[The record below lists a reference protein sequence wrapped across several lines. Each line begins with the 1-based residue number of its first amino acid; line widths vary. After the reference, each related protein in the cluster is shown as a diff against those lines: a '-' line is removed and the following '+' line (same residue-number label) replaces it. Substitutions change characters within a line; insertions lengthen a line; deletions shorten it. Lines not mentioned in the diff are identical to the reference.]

1 MAIIFYTIITIVTQR
16 LWWNSIVI
24 TFQPSPEI
32 VRWSLR
38 SRSSTRPLSPPSTR
52 HRPDSGVWDQ
62 HTPTAFKTPCK
73 AAAGAPQ
80 DNLGRRMI
88 PGERKPTWN
97 KIQHAVFLHFARNQ
111 LCEGDGPI
119 RAVVVVDTFVH
130 LRKLLDAE
138 TLVYWVI
145 CVLETHLKP
154 HQQYITCENKS
165 NADRKRIL
173 YYMYYFTTCIFAIT
187 LPEWKHIAYIKVS
200 PFYSH

>member
-1 MAIIFYTIITIVTQR
+1 MAIIFYNIITIVTER
-16 LWWNSIVI
+16 LWWNSIAI
-24 TFQPSPEI
+24 TFQPSEEI

-97 KIQHAVFLHFARNQ
+97 KIQHAVFLHFSWNQ
-111 LCEGDGPI
+111 LCDVRETDPFEQSLLSTHSCI
-119 RAVVVVDTFVH
+119 SESSSMQKPLSIESSAC
-130 LRKLLDAE
+130 LRQ
-138 TLVYWVI
+138 TWSH
-145 CVLETHLKP
+145 T
-154 HQQYITCENKS
+154 N
-165 NADRKRIL
+165 NIL
-173 YYMYYFTTCIFAIT
+173 HVKTNGMLTGKELYTTCTTILHVYLPLHCLSENT
-187 LPEWKHIAYIKVS
+187 LHI
-200 PFYSH
+200 